1 MTQRYSS
8 EVARARMAEGT
19 CPECG
24 RDPERHLDSP
34 AFWLP
39 RDCDLMP
46 DGVRDRIAAFQ
57 RDESSEAR

>member
-8 EVARARMAEGT
+8 EVARARMSAGM

-24 RDPERHLDSP
+24 QEPERHLAD
-34 AFWLP
+34 ARFWIP

-46 DGVRDRIAAFQ
+46 VGVVDRIAAF
-57 RDESSEAR
+57 REGGEE